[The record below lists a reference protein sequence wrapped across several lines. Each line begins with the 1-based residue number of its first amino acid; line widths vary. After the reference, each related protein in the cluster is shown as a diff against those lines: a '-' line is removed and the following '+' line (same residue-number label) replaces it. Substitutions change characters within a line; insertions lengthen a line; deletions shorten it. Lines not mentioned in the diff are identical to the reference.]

1 MKKLLNYLLCIF
13 LLVLA
18 GCSGKR
24 EKDALKVMTMNVRY
38 DNPGDSLNSWPNR
51 ASMVCDFILDEKPDI
66 FGLQEVLWN
75 QYAVLDSVLS
85 EYESAGS
92 GRDNGARLGEMNP
105 VFFRKEK
112 FDMVRSITFWLSE
125 TPEIPGSMGWGAS
138 LPRIVTWME
147 LVDKK
152 SKNHFFYFNTHFA
165 HDSDSARIM
174 SSKMLLK
181 EVDSIAAGFP
191 FIITGDFNMVP
202 GSTGYDILTGP
213 AESVPLIMDSYNIS
227 DKRPA
232 GPSYTYNG
240 FSDKPGSG
248 RIDFIFV
255 KNGLKVFDH
264 ITLPKKEREI
274 FISDHWP
281 VMSSVSID

>member
-1 MKKLLNYLLCIF
+1 MKKFLNYLLSIF
-13 LLVLA
+13 FLVLA
-18 GCSGKR
+18 GCSDKP
-24 EKDALKVMTMNVRY
+24 EKDVLKVITLNVRY
-38 DNPGDSLNSWPNR
+38 DNQGDSLNSWPNR

-85 EYESAGS
+85 EYESTGS

-112 FDMVRSITFWLSE
+112 FDMVRSKTFWLSE
-125 TPEIPGSMGWGAS
+125 TPEVPGSMGWGAS
-138 LPRIVTWME
+138 LPRIVTWIE

-174 SSKMLLK
+174 SSKLLLK

-213 AESVPLIMDSYNIS
+213 AESVPIITDSYNIS

-264 ITLPKKEREI
+264 TTLPKKEREI

-281 VMSSVSID
+281 VMASVSLD